1 MTCDAEN
8 FHVTSELEVREGD
21 SEVAHRTWTFTFPR
35 NLV

>member
-8 FHVTSELEVREGD
+8 FFVTSELEVREGE
-21 SEVAHRTWTFTFPR
+21 SKVAHRTWTFTFPR